1 MQGVVLYNIFDS
13 RNEGTATGV
22 EEMLMHAGLY
32 DDSLRSSGSWWRSEQ
47 RHQIW
52 QLACIENTVGG
63 IIDQFP

>member
-32 DDSLRSSGSWWRSEQ
+32 DDSLRSSGSWWRSE
-47 RHQIW
+47 RRW
-52 QLACIENTVGG
+52 VWVRCVRMPTR
-63 IIDQFP
+63 